1 MRNPD
6 VDKPF
11 RVSHTNGDLIKG
23 FMTMPDAETDAKERN
38 QRAIDLGLSARY
50 LAAPKP

>member
-1 MRNPD
+1 MKNPD

-11 RVSHTNGDLIKG
+11 HVLYANGDFIKG

-38 QRAIDLGLSARY
+38 QRALDLGLRARY